1 MNEDEANVAVKVE
14 KEEEN
19 QTAKWMN
26 MMAMLQ
32 KVRRQN
38 ETQN

>member
-19 QTAKWMN
+19 DAAKWTDIIIVV
-26 MMAMLQ
+26 Q
-32 KVRRQN
+32 KWRRQN

>member
-19 QTAKWMN
+19 TAKWTNSMVV
-26 MMAMLQ
+26 LQ
-32 KVRRQN
+32 NERRQN